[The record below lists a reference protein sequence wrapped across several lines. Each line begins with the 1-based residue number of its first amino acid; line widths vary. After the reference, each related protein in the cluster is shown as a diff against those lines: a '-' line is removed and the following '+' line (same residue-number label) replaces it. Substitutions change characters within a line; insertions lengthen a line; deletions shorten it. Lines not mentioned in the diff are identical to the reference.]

1 MRGPRTGAAWCPRA
15 RSSSGRR
22 SRAAV
27 ANSPGSSVLPI
38 ADRWRSRA
46 CGRSPDT
53 EDGERVESCTIV
65 TAPANALMAEIHNTR
80 KRMPVVL
87 EGRLEQDAWLNG
99 TKGEA
104 LAVAE
109 PLADGLLDAH
119 RISTRINNPNARGRE
134 LLEPLSAP

>member
-1 MRGPRTGAAWCPRA
+1 MAFAGLWE
-15 RSSSGRR
+15 
-22 SRAAV
+22 V
-27 ANSPGSSVLPI
+27 FH
-38 ADRWRSRA
+38 
-46 CGRSPDT
+46 T

-65 TAPANALMAEIHNTR
+65 TAQANALMAESHNTR

-87 EGRLEQDAWLNG
+87 EGRSEQDAWLSG

-119 RISTRINNPNARGRE
+119 PIFTRINNPNAGGPE
-134 LLEPLSAP
+134 LLDPVIAQ